1 MKVIINVCYG
11 GFGVSDEWAKHL
23 GTLAYDTKRLRH
35 NTELIEAIENGEDVN
50 ASYSRLKVVEIP
62 ANCTDY
68 EIEEY
73 DGCESVAY
81 VVDGKIHHIY

>member
-11 GFGVSDEWAKHL
+11 NFGVSEEWARRL
-23 GTLAYDTKRLRH
+23 GTIAYNTKELRY

-73 DGCESVAY
+73 DGCESIAY